1 MHRRRAAGVLL
12 VALTVGLTTQP
23 AAAAS
28 GYSSDKT
35 KPDLSAAL
43 AAFNYRWR
51 ASGTSGRFSAKPVT
65 LSAARTVWC
74 GSAKCIVP
82 TPASATIAAVAGP

>member
-12 VALTVGLTTQP
+12 VALIVGLTTQP

-43 AAFNYRWR
+43 AAFNYGLLVPI
-51 ASGTSGRFSAKPVT
+51 ARFVTANGPMVGMSCPSPV
-65 LSAARTVWC
+65 RP
-74 GSAKCIVP
+74 P
-82 TPASATIAAVAGP
+82 THVQA